1 MLTRRFFGLLALLGL
16 LLFTAGTVAAFAA
29 ANTVPP
35 THADDESRAITANDL
50 KPAACAAPNLTT
62 IVTGSG
68 NFSGT
73 NGNDLILGSAGADQI
88 NGLNGDD
95 CIMAGDGDDVLH
107 GQGGNDVCDGGGGTD
122 AGHPSCEVELNVP

>member
-16 LLFTAGTVAAFAA
+16 LLLTAGTVAAFAA

-35 THADDESRAITANDL
+35 THAADESRAITANDL
-50 KPAACAAPNLTT
+50 KPAACAALNLTT

-88 NGLNGDD
+88 NGLNADD
-95 CIMAGDGDDVLH
+95 CIMAGDGDDVLR